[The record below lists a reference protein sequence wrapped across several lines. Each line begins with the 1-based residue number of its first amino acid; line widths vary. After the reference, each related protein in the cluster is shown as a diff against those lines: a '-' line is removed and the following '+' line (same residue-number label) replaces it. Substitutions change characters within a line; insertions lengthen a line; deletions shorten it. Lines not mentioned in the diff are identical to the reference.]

1 MKELALKILVKK
13 KMKIYLDFDG
23 TVVEHYFP
31 EIGAENPNAL
41 NVISRL
47 QTAGHEIILN
57 TYRADIDQQHVQE
70 ALDFIHSLEVLA
82 YPIEKFLPQK
92 LEPRSFDLSQAKESN
107 QLYIDDIA
115 EGIPMRRNIVLEHGM
130 MVDWVGLEKI
140 LEVAGIFES
149 AQVNLKLKNT

>member
-1 MKELALKILVKK
+1 MKELAFKILLENN
-13 KMKIYLDFDG
+13 MKIYLDFDG

-70 ALDFIHSLEVLA
+70 ALDFIHSSGILVN
-82 YPIEKFLPQK
+82 PIEKFLPQK
-92 LEPRSFDLSQAKESN
+92 LEPRSFDLERAKESN

-115 EGIPMRRNIVLEHGM
+115 DGIPMRRNIALEYGM
-130 MVDWVGLEKI
+130 MVDWIELEKR
-140 LEVAGIFES
+140 LEDAGFFEPII
-149 AQVNLKLKNT
+149 NN

>member
-1 MKELALKILVKK
+1 
-13 KMKIYLDFDG
+13 
-23 TVVEHYFP
+23 
-31 EIGAENPNAL
+31 
-41 NVISRL
+41 
-47 QTAGHEIILN
+47 
-57 TYRADIDQQHVQE
+57 
-70 ALDFIHSLEVLA
+70 
-82 YPIEKFLPQK
+82 